1 MKVIRTKSV
10 WSALLRV
17 LSSPG
22 GRSTIEYISLTQLE
36 KDELQGEYG
45 VAFSAHVD
53 ISDAGTMSLESW
65 SRDGTVAVRIEA
77 QDKHSRARRV
87 VEGVG
92 NERTR

>member
-1 MKVIRTKSV
+1 MKVVRDPSV
-10 WSALLRV
+10 WGSLLRV

-22 GRSTIEYISLTQLE
+22 GRSTIQYISLTQLE

-53 ISDAGTMSLESW
+53 ISGAGAMCLETW
-65 SRDGTVAVRIEA
+65 EIEGTVEVRIEA
-77 QDKHSRARRV
+77 QDKHTRARK
-87 VEGVG
+87 EIKGAG